1 MQEKEIIVNVYDKN
15 GLVVVRVAYDSN
27 LDHWDGHNWTCG
39 GRGFHAG
46 LVKLNDGFYM
56 LIYGSEWV
64 GDHNWA
70 EIITADEALQVI
82 IQANKFDLLEE
93 VRFKELKE
101 IYEKKVND
109 NTLSMWGLKT
119 AKRKEIKRIYE
130 KKYLSNLE
138 ENREFYVAGV
148 GIAGDYVISCV
159 DLKTGQEFVLL
170 LNDDENKNEINEIR
184 SGNIYKLSN
193 GKLIVR
199 QLTKLEKQI
208 LKKKEE

>member
-1 MQEKEIIVNVYDKN
+1 MIAKEIMVNVYDKN
-15 GLVVVRVAYDSN
+15 GLVIARVAYDSN
-27 LDHWDGHNWTCG
+27 LDHWDGYNWTCG

-64 GDHNWA
+64 GDHNWT

-130 KKYLSNLE
+130 TKHLSNLE
-138 ENREFYVAGV
+138 ENREFYVESV
-148 GIAGDYVISCV
+148 GIAGDYVISCK

-170 LNDDENKNEINEIR
+170 LNNDENKNEINEIR

-208 LKKKEE
+208 LKKREW